1 MRLWTLHPK
10 YLDAVGLVALW
21 REALLAREVLRGN
34 TRGYRFHPQLERFR
48 ASTAPRSAVNA
59 YLATVHAEAMGRGY
73 AFDPTKLA
81 RVATNVRIEATEGQL
96 RYEWSWLLEKL
107 RRRSVAVHERIRDV
121 STPEAHPLFT
131 IVEGPVRAWERR

>member
-59 YLATVHAEAMGRGY
+59 YLATVHAEAVGRGY

-107 RRRSVAVHERIRDV
+107 RRRSVAVHQRIRDV
-121 STPEAHPLFT
+121 STPEPHPLFT
-131 IVEGPVRAWERR
+131 IVEGPVCAWERR